1 MTVTVYFAAGPATWR
16 DYRDYLPKALADAG
30 VAAEIVLSAAEPA
43 AVDYIV
49 YAPNGDI
56 QDFTP
61 YVRCKAVLNLWAGVE
76 RITGN
81 RTLTQPLARMVDP
94 AMTESMV
101 EWVVGHT
108 LRHHLGMDAHIHG
121 QDGIWRNSVTPP
133 IARERP
139 VAVLGLG
146 ALGRAAGEALSAL
159 NFPVMGWSRSPK
171 AIPGIACHAGE
182 AGLAAVLARAEIV
195 ILLVPLTA
203 ETENLLNAARLALLP
218 QGAVILNP
226 GRGPLIDDAA
236 LLAALDGGLLG
247 HATLDVFRNEP
258 LPKEHPFWRHPKVTV
273 TPHIAASTRPLTA
286 AAVVAENIR
295 RGEAGEPL
303 LHLVDRTRG
312 Y

>member
-1 MTVTVYFAAGPATWR
+1 MPLTVHFAAGSAAWR
-16 DYRDYLPKALADAG
+16 EYHDHLPRALADAG
-30 VAAEIVLSAAEPA
+30 VAAEIVLAAPDPA

-49 YAPNGDI
+49 FAPGGEI
-56 QDFTP
+56 QDFSP
-61 YVRCKAVLNLWAGVE
+61 YVNCKAVLNLWAGVE
-76 RITGN
+76 RIVGN

-108 LRHHLGMDAHIHG
+108 MRHHLGMDLHILG
-121 QDGIWRNSVTPP
+121 QDGVWRNDITPP

-139 VAVLGLG
+139 VAILGLG
-146 ALGRAAGEALSAL
+146 ALGRAAGEALAGL
-159 NFPVMGWSRSPK
+159 NFPVLGWSRGAK
-171 AIPGIACHAGE
+171 AIPGIECHAGE
-182 AGLAAVLARAEIV
+182 SGLRAVLSRAQIV

-203 ETENLLNAARLALLP
+203 ETENLMNAERLALLP
-218 QGAVILNP
+218 KGAVILNP

-236 LLAALDGGLLG
+236 LIAALDRGQLG

-258 LPKEHPFWRHPKVTV
+258 LPPKHPFWAHPGVTV

-303 LHLVDRTRG
+303 LYLVDRARG